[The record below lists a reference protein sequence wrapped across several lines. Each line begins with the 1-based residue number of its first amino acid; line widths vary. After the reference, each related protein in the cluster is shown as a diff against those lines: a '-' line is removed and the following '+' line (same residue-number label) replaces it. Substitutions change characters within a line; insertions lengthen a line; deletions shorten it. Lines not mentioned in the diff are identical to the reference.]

1 MADDEKKKPKTRNDR
16 FVSKEADMTFVS
28 KDDDDE
34 WIDIVIVSEEKA
46 AFKAAL
52 AAMSPFTKE
61 KRARLI
67 NAGVSGKLGCV
78 ASFSIVD
85 DDDKTFN
92 EMKKVLPKEASLK
105 YVQ

>member
-1 MADDEKKKPKTRNDR
+1 MADDKKPKKNRTDR

-34 WIDIVIVSEEKA
+34 WVDVVIVADDKA

-52 AAMSPFTKE
+52 SAMSPFTKE

-67 NAGVSGKLGCV
+67 NAGVSQKLGCV

-85 DDDKTFN
+85 DDDKTF
-92 EMKKVLPKEASLK
+92 EEIKKVLPKEASLK
-105 YVQ
+105 FVQ